1 MPLVEIKVFEDELS
15 GTEPQDVIK
24 GVTDAIVSVTGEAL
38 RPHTWVVI
46 NQVCSGHWGI
56 GGTALGL
63 TDVRALQR
71 SGEQYNH
78 HR

>member
-24 GVTDAIVSVTGEAL
+24 RVTDAIVFVTGEAL
-38 RPHTWVVI
+38 RAHTWVVI
-46 NQVCSGHWGI
+46 SQVSSGHWGI
-56 GGTALGL
+56 GGTTLGL

-71 SGEQYNH
+71 RSEQST

>member
-15 GTEPQDVIK
+15 GTEPQDVITR
-24 GVTDAIVSVTGEAL
+24 VTDAIVSVTGEVI

-46 NQVCSGHWGI
+46 SQVSSGHWGI
-56 GGTALGL
+56 GGNALGL

-71 SGEQYNH
+71 ASDHSNH
-78 HR
+78 R